1 MCCIFPESV
10 EQRDSD
16 TLLQS
21 VFHHKTYESKHF
33 AKKSVYVCER
43 EWELLDLWI
52 IQKKYGGGN

>member
-33 AKKSVYVCER
+33 AKKVCMCVR
-43 EWELLDLWI
+43 ESES
-52 IQKKYGGGN
+52 Y